1 MDSKR
6 GNQKFP
12 RFPRMWFSQKRGQFY
27 LIAAIIIIGALI
39 GIVTVT
45 NFAITR
51 QSADEIKVY
60 QLSQEL
66 KLESE
71 QVINYG
77 ILKSNLGTA
86 LTEFTAKYSSYIGDK
101 ENDVYFIYGD
111 KKAITVIGYVSTDTG
126 SVDLDFGGNPVR
138 FPIDGNV
145 IDIKGFDFS
154 NHDDLNELFGCG
166 SECYEYVNNGELTQ
180 TNVIVE
186 VAGTKYPLNIKEGEN
201 FFFVIQQANQ
211 DNEAIQ

>member
-1 MDSKR
+1 M
-6 GNQKFP
+6 NN
-12 RFPRMWFSQKRGQFY
+12 KRGQFY

-39 GIVTVT
+39 GVVTVT

-77 ILKSNLGTA
+77 ILTSSLDTA
-86 LTEFTAKYSSYIGDK
+86 LSRFTEEYSSYIGDQ

-111 KKAITVIGYVSTDTG
+111 KKSIAKPFQSIIG
-126 SVDLDFGGNPVR
+126 LDN
-138 FPIDGNV
+138 
-145 IDIKGFDFS
+145 
-154 NHDDLNELFGCG
+154 
-166 SECYEYVNNGELTQ
+166 VNNIYLFQKEIPFQSITANNQYIMKYLETGKLSKTSFVEFEKNALFVNNYYLTNDGRII
-180 TNVIVE
+180 TYI
-186 VAGTKYPLNIKEGEN
+186 IKEDKIN
-201 FFFVIQQANQ
+201 FVKILL
-211 DNEAIQ
+211 

>member
-1 MDSKR
+1 M
-6 GNQKFP
+6 NN
-12 RFPRMWFSQKRGQFY
+12 KRGQFY

-39 GIVTVT
+39 GVVTVT

-77 ILKSNLGTA
+77 ILTSSLDTA
-86 LTEFTAKYSSYIGDK
+86 LSDFTKEYSSYIGNKD
-101 ENDVYFIYGD
+101 NDIYFIYGD
-111 KKAITVIGYVSTDTG
+111 KKSITVIGYVSTDTG
-126 SVDLDFGGNPVR
+126 SVGLDFGGNPVT
-138 FPIDGNV
+138 INIQGNV
-145 IDIKGFDFS
+145 IDTKNFDFS
-154 NHDDLNELFGCG
+154 NPTDLYELFGCKTD
-166 SECYEYVNNGELTQ
+166 CDKYVKDNELTQ

-201 FFFVIQQANQ
+201 FFFVIQQVNQ
-211 DNEAIQ
+211 EEEVIQ